1 MSAVETV
8 SIKIKVFRDFPQI
21 SNYANLIFVIRWY
34 CSFNCRITSKLQ
46 TALVTRI
53 QLFREQLPSSTRLI
67 NSTKFPSL

>member
-21 SNYANLIFVIRWY
+21 SNYANPIFVRHWY

-53 QLFREQLPSSTRLI
+53 QLFREWLPSLAHLI

>member
-21 SNYANLIFVIRWY
+21 SNYANPISVIRCY

-46 TALVTRI
+46 TALVTRL
-53 QLFREQLPSSTRLI
+53 QLFEEQLPFLSHLI
-67 NSTKFPSL
+67 NSTKFSSL